1 MVPQGDHQAILDR
14 SALIRSRLRFARMT
28 GHIREILDTIREPFV
43 VLDGGLRIRL
53 VNKSFCWAF
62 HLSAK
67 KVKGKSVYTLGN
79 GAWKNP
85 ALREWLEAIP
95 DKRPDI
101 PDFELEGPF
110 AAIGRR
116 TMLFN
121 VRRVEIQGSSR
132 RILLLTIEDIT
143 QRKQAESTMKKINKS
158 LKSASM
164 TDPLTGLYNRR
175 GYSVLSQHYLDLAR
189 RRRKKI
195 FVIFA
200 DLDGL
205 KQINDQGGH
214 PSGDRAL
221 VRTAEILRKTFRKSD
236 IIARIGGDEFAIATM
251 ENGHDS
257 VASQIARLRKN
268 LKYHAIQHNYG
279 QPLSLSV
286 GVAVS
291 TIRGTTSIE
300 ELTSQADAVMYVE
313 KRTKRKALAT
323 ASPDFNRALRP
334 PAASHSADEEAAP
347 TAAMVNAS

>member
-1 MVPQGDHQAILDR
+1 
-14 SALIRSRLRFARMT
+14 
-28 GHIREILDTIREPFV
+28 V
-43 VLDGGLRIRL
+43 VLAGGLRIRL
-53 VNKSFCWAF
+53 ANKSFARTF
-62 HLSAK
+62 LLSPK
-67 KVKGKSVYTLGN
+67 NIQGKTVDKLGK
-79 GAWKNP
+79 GAWTNP
-85 ALREWLEAIP
+85 ALREWLEAIM
-95 DKRPDI
+95 DKRSDI
-101 PDFELEGPF
+101 PDFELDGSF
-110 AAIGRR
+110 ATIGRR

-132 RILLLTIEDIT
+132 RILLLSIEDIT
-143 QRKQAESTMKKINKS
+143 QRKQAESMMKKINTS
-158 LKSASM
+158 LKNASM
-164 TDPLTGLYNRR
+164 TDELTGLYNRR

-195 FVIFA
+195 FVIFV

-214 PSGDRAL
+214 FGGDQAL

-268 LKYHAIQHNYG
+268 LKHHAIQNKYG
-279 QPLSLSV
+279 TPLSLSV

-300 ELTSQADAVMYVE
+300 ELTSQADAVMYAE
-313 KRTKRKALAT
+313 KRAKRKASKTRSSGDYQLSIQSST
-323 ASPDFNRALRP
+323 IPSPSREI
-334 PAASHSADEEAAP
+334 AAQPSIANAA
-347 TAAMVNAS
+347 